1 VPLRL
6 KGLAGIA
13 IAMPVGL
20 LALVW
25 YLENVY
31 SSGCTTTVAG
41 QGVIQG
47 NIGYKTTRLRCSR
60 VDDEFMTAV
69 GPPDGMA
76 AAIATVK
83 FKPEFVRAENAHRA
97 IFAVDGRDLAI
108 TLDSLGRPVE
118 RIDVEAGGRR
128 SATPHPR

>member
-1 VPLRL
+1 MPLRL
-6 KGLAGIA
+6 KVLAGIA
-13 IAMPVGL
+13 VAMPVGL

-25 YLENVY
+25 YLENVL

-47 NIGYKTTRLRCSR
+47 NVGYKTTRLRCNG
-60 VDDEFMTAV
+60 VDDEFLTVV
-69 GPPDGMA
+69 GPSDGMA

-83 FKPEFVRAENAHRA
+83 FKPEFVRAESAYRA
-97 IFAVDGRDLAI
+97 MFAVDGRDLAV
-108 TLDSLGRPVE
+108 TLDDSGRPVE
-118 RIDVEAGGRR
+118 RIDVDADGRR

>member
-1 VPLRL
+1 MPLRL
-6 KGLAGIA
+6 KVLAGIA
-13 IAMPVGL
+13 VAMPVGL

-25 YLENVY
+25 YLENVL

-47 NIGYKTTRLRCSR
+47 NVGYKTTRLRCNR
-60 VDDEFMTAV
+60 VDDEFMTVV
-69 GPPDGMA
+69 GPSDGMV

-83 FKPEFVRAENAHRA
+83 FKPEFVRAENAYRA
-97 IFAVDGRDLAI
+97 TFSVGGRDLAV
-108 TLDSLGRPVE
+108 TLDSLGQPVE
-118 RIDVEAGGRR
+118 RIDVDADGRR

>member
-1 VPLRL
+1 MPLRL
-6 KGLAGIA
+6 KVLAGIA

-31 SSGCTTTVAG
+31 SSGCTTTAVG

-47 NIGYKTTRLRCSR
+47 DVGYKITRLSCDR

-69 GPPDGMA
+69 GPPDGMV

-83 FKPEFVRAENAHRA
+83 FKPEFVRTENAHRA
-97 IFAVDGRDLAI
+97 IFSVGGRDLAI
-108 TLDSLGRPVE
+108 TLDGFGRPVE
-118 RIDVEAGGRR
+118 RVDVDADGRR
-128 SATPHPR
+128 SATSRSR